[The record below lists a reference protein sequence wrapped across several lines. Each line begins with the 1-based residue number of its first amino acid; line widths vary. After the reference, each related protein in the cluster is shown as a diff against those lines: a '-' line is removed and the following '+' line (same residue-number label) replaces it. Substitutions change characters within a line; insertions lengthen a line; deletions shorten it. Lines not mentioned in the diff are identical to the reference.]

1 MAMMTKEQ
9 QTEIRLEQKK
19 TWKRRVLDYLMITVA
34 SFIYAV
40 AVSLFLDPNSLA
52 PGGVTGIAIILNRL
66 SGLETGTW
74 VLLIN
79 IPIIILGMW
88 KFGLHFILSTVYC
101 TAVTSF
107 FINLLAAFG
116 VATEDRF
123 LAALVGGALMAV
135 GIGLVFKAGA
145 TTGGTD
151 IIVKLLRL
159 RFPHLKTGSLFLIT
173 DAVIVTVSAF
183 VFKDLDVA
191 LYAGVVVFVNS
202 TLLDVVLYGRDGAK
216 LIFIISDAHASIT
229 KRLLEELD
237 IGVTY
242 ISGTGAYSG
251 REKSVIMCVM
261 KKQISA
267 QTEVIVREEDPDAF
281 MIVTSATEIFGEGY
295 KSIYSEKL

>member
-1 MAMMTKEQ
+1 MMTKEQ
-9 QTEIRLEQKK
+9 QMEIRFEQKK
-19 TWKRRVLDYLMITVA
+19 TWKRRILDYLMITMA
-34 SFIYAV
+34 SFLYAV

-74 VLLIN
+74 VLIIN

-88 KFGLHFILSTVYC
+88 KFGLHFILSTLYC

-107 FINLLAAFG
+107 FINLLADFG

-173 DAVIVTVSAF
+173 DATIVTASAF

-216 LIFIISDAHASIT
+216 LIFIISDVHASIT

-251 REKSVIMCVM
+251 KEKSVIMCVM

-267 QTEVIVREEDPDAF
+267 QVEVIVREEDPDAF

-295 KSIYSEKL
+295 KRIYSEKL

>member
-1 MAMMTKEQ
+1 MMTKEQ
-9 QTEIRLEQKK
+9 QTEIRFEQKK

-74 VLLIN
+74 VLIIN

-88 KFGLHFILSTVYC
+88 KFGLHFILSTLYC
-101 TAVTSF
+101 TAATSF
-107 FINLLAAFG
+107 FINLLATLG

-173 DAVIVTVSAF
+173 DAIIVTASAF

-191 LYAGVVVFVNS
+191 LYAGLVVFVNS
-202 TLLDVVLYGRDGAK
+202 VLLDVVLYGRDGAK

-251 REKSVIMCVM
+251 KEKSVIMCVM

-267 QTEVIVREEDPDAF
+267 QVEVIVREEDPDVF